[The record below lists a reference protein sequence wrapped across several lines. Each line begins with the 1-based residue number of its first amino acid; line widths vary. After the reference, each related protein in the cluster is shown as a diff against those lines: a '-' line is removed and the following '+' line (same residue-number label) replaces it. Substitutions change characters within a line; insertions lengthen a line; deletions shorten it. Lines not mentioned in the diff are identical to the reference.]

1 MHRGGRAKCVTS
13 AARRNGA
20 LGVLG
25 ALGALGVLGA
35 LSASAFSVLHD
46 SLIFIP
52 DIKKRLFLLYV
63 RTE

>member
-1 MHRGGRAKCVTS
+1 MHRGDKAKCVAS
-13 AARRNGA
+13 AARRRGA

-25 ALGALGVLGA
+25 VPGVLG
-35 LSASAFSVLHD
+35 VHD